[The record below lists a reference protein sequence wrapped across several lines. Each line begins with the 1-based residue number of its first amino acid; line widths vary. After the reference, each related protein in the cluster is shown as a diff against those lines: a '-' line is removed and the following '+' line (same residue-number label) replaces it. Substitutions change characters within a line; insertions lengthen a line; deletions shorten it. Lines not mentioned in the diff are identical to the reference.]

1 MPTIRP
7 AAIAGIFYPAN
18 STELQSLISSFLV
31 PADDSATAKPV
42 KALIVPH
49 AGYLYS
55 GHTAGKGYQRIEP
68 IARQIRRVI
77 LLGPPHR
84 EAITGIALPHWSHF
98 TTPLGTIRLDQA
110 AMTEVEQLSFV
121 GRSDSAHQMEH
132 CLEVQ
137 LPFLQ
142 YLLDDFTLVPMLV
155 GECSAEQVAQVMD
168 LLWGEEETLIICSSD
183 LSHFHPYQ
191 QARNIDLAS
200 CELILAQQP
209 VLTGQQACGC
219 RAINGLLVAAKQRH
233 LQVEKLDY
241 CNSGDTAGDQD
252 RVVGYG
258 AFSLS

>member
-1 MPTIRP
+1 MPSIRP
-7 AAIAGIFYPAN
+7 AAMAGSFYPAN
-18 STELQSLISSFLV
+18 STELQSLIRGFLV
-31 PADDSATAKPV
+31 TADTPTATKPI

-49 AGYLYS
+49 AGYIYS
-55 GHTAGKGYQRIEP
+55 GDTAGKGYQQIESL
-68 IARQIRRVI
+68 ARQIRRVI

-84 EAITGIALPHWSHF
+84 EAIAGIALPHCSHF
-98 TTPLGTIRLDQA
+98 TTPLGTIPLDQA
-110 AMTEVEQLSFV
+110 AMAEVEQLSFV

-155 GECSAEQVAQVMD
+155 GECSAEQVAQVLD

-200 CELILAQQP
+200 CETILAQQP
-209 VLTGQQACGC
+209 VLTGHQACGC
-219 RAINGLLVAAKQRH
+219 RAINGLLVAAKRRH
-233 LQVEKLDY
+233 LKIEQLDY
-241 CNSGDTAGDQD
+241 CNSGDTGGDRD
-252 RVVGYG
+252 RVVGYA
-258 AFSLS
+258 AFGLG